1 MKTLA
6 FEITIRAPR
15 ATVWETMLGA
25 ETYKAW
31 ASAFCE
37 GTYFTGSWAE
47 GARIQ
52 FLAPSG
58 DGMTSVIARN
68 EPLELI
74 SIRHLGM
81 IENGVEDTTSEKVRA
96 WAPAYENYR
105 FSDDPAGCR
114 LMVELDTATEWESYM
129 LDTFPKAL
137 ERLKGLCEKQASKA
151 STSA

>member
-1 MKTLA
+1 MKTLT

-15 ATVWETMLGA
+15 PKVWETMLGA

-37 GTYFTGSWAE
+37 GTYYTGSWAE

-58 DGMTSVIARN
+58 DGMTSVIVQN
-68 EPLELI
+68 KPFEFV

-81 IENGVEDTTSEKVRA
+81 IENGVEDTSSDKVRA

-105 FSDDPAGCR
+105 FSDDPAGCK
-114 LMVELDTATEWESYM
+114 LVVTLDTAPDWEQYM

-137 ERLKGLCEKQASKA
+137 ALLKSLCEQP
-151 STSA
+151 